1 MAVYLVNVYS
11 PSEKFIK
18 NHPGLTIHQEE
29 VEDLEEKP
37 DYFGKIYI
45 KVENEKVT
53 ANELKTND
61 PIPILI
67 KADQEDIYFPQPKD
81 ASNVKDAIETYTMC
95 LYVLDRDIKPENM
108 VNENQIPEEELSPK
122 NYLYYKLV
130 DIKEENEGVNKE
142 KEQINKKVK
151 TLTKTNNKKV

>member
-1 MAVYLVNVYS
+1 
-11 PSEKFIK
+11 
-18 NHPGLTIHQEE
+18 
-29 VEDLEEKP
+29 
-37 DYFGKIYI
+37 
-45 KVENEKVT
+45 
-53 ANELKTND
+53 
-61 PIPILI
+61 
-67 KADQEDIYFPQPKD
+67 
-81 ASNVKDAIETYTMC
+81 MC

-130 DIKEENEGVNKE
+130 DIQEENERVNKE

>member
-1 MAVYLVNVYS
+1 M
-11 PSEKFIK
+11 
-18 NHPGLTIHQEE
+18 
-29 VEDLEEKP
+29 
-37 DYFGKIYI
+37 
-45 KVENEKVT
+45 
-53 ANELKTND
+53 
-61 PIPILI
+61 I

-81 ASNVKDAIETYTMC
+81 ASNIKDAIENYTMC

-130 DIKEENEGVNKE
+130 DIQEENERVNKE